1 MLVFILGVSLSA
13 AGCDVN
19 EKFRK
24 TVTLSKP
31 MEPGKLFEAGTHN
44 GSIRANGNEI
54 DGCEVTA
61 TITGRGPTV
70 QDAEKVTD
78 QIQIKLE
85 YSGDRLVA
93 VVDKPEW
100 LEQRYFSIDYKIQ
113 LPATTSLDFSTHN
126 GSIRVGK
133 ILGAMSLSTHNGG
146 INCYAVAGKV
156 HAQTHNGSVKIQFD
170 REALSSLNTR
180 ISTHNGSIE
189 VTTPGELSAELNA
202 STHNGSIEVLQ
213 PVTVTGRVDKTNF
226 RGKMGTGD
234 GLLHLRTHNGGITV
248 R

>member
-1 MLVFILGVSLSA
+1 MKERHSRKKNGVWLMVFILGVSLSA
-13 AGCDVN
+13 AGCEVN

-24 TVTLSKP
+24 TVHLLKP
-31 MEPGKLFEAGTHN
+31 LESNKHFEAGTHN
-44 GSIRANGNEI
+44 GSIRASRNEI
-54 DGCEVTA
+54 GGCEVTA

-78 QIQIKLE
+78 HIQIKLE

-113 LPATTSLDFSTHN
+113 LPATTSLDFS
-126 GSIRVGK
+126 
-133 ILGAMSLSTHNGG
+133 A
-146 INCYAVAGKV
+146 
-156 HAQTHNGSVKIQFD
+156 
-170 REALSSLNTR
+170 
-180 ISTHNGSIE
+180 HNGSIE

-202 STHNGSIEVLQ
+202 STHNGSIEVFQ

-226 RGKMGTGD
+226 RGKMGTGN
-234 GLLHLRTHNGGITV
+234 GLLYLRAHNGAITV